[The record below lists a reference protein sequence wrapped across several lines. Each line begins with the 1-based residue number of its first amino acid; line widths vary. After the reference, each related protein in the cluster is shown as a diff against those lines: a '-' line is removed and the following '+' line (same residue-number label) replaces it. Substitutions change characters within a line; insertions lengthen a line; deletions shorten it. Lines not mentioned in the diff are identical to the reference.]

1 MTVKLTYLGHSTFT
15 VDADGVKLIIDPFL
29 SPNNPLAPNGVTA
42 DSVEADFMVLTHGH
56 GDHTADAVAVAKKT
70 GCTVICN
77 FEIGNW
83 LMTKGVENVHQ
94 MNTGGGFDFPFGRLK
109 WTVALHS
116 SQLPDGSDGGNP
128 GGVIIHFNDGTDVY
142 FAGDTALTYD
152 MRLIGESGGVDLAA
166 LPIGDNFTMG
176 PEDAVLA
183 AQFVK
188 AKRVIP
194 IHYNTF
200 PPIKQDAHAFV
211 QSLQDEADI
220 EGIVLAPGETYQL

>member
-1 MTVKLTYLGHSTFT
+1 MSIKLTYYGHATFG
-15 VDADGVKLIIDPFL
+15 VDADGTRIVVDPFL
-29 SPNNPLAPNGVTA
+29 APNNPLAPAGATA
-42 DSVEADFMVLTHGH
+42 ETVDADYMLLTHGH
-56 GDHTADAVAVAKKT
+56 GDHVADAVAIAKRT

-83 LMTKGVENVHQ
+83 LMAQGVENVHQ
-94 MNTGGGFDFPFGRLK
+94 MHIGGGYNFPFGRVKL
-109 WTVALHS
+109 TIAHHG

-128 GGVIIHFNDGTDVY
+128 AGVVFNFNDGTDVY

-152 MRLIGESGGVDLAA
+152 MRLIGEAGGVDVAV

-176 PEDAVLA
+176 PDDAVMA

-194 IHYNTF
+194 CHFNTF
-200 PPIKQDAHAFV
+200 PPIEQDPDDFARK
-211 QSLQDEADI
+211 LAD
-220 EGIVLAPGETYQL
+220 EGIECTVMQSGDEYEI

>member
-29 SPNNPLAPNGVTA
+29 SPNNPLAPADATA
-42 DSVEADFMVLTHGH
+42 QSVEADFMILTHGH
-56 GDHTADAVAVAKKT
+56 GDHVADAVAVAKRT

-83 LMTKGVENVHQ
+83 LMAQGVENVHQ
-94 MNTGGGFDFPFGRLK
+94 MNIGGGYNFSFGRLK
-109 WTVALHS
+109 WTIAHHT

-128 GGVIIHFNDGTDVY
+128 GGVVINFNDGADVY

-152 MRLIGESGGVDLAA
+152 MRLIGEAGGVDLAA

-176 PEDAVLA
+176 PDDAVLA
-183 AQFVK
+183 AQYVK

-200 PPIKQDAHAFV
+200 PPIKQDGQAFV
-211 QSLQDEADI
+211 QALQDEADI
-220 EGIVLAPGETYQL
+220 EGIVLAPGETYEI